1 MVNYVKFRRGTPA
14 QYAALAHKDSDTLYF
29 ITDPDALDGTLY
41 LGSKL
46 IAGGDEA
53 LLSISQL
60 TDILLTELSDK
71 DILTYDAFNE
81 KWVNTSFEDLIGE
94 FIGATK
100 QSAGIAG
107 LVPAPQKGVTNAFL
121 RSDGEWAEI
130 SASQNI
136 TTVVND
142 DNKDHA
148 IIMQNVNAEKLP
160 LVDDI
165 LIIKDLI
172 SDGKYTHTAYVYNGE
187 NWVAMD
193 GNYTADN
200 VYFKNDFIFTEPVG
214 TVTIPA
220 SGNTT
225 VSAVG
230 KNIKEFLSNLFA
242 QEELP
247 MISEPKVII
256 SLNNSNAT
264 YEVGSSYTP
273 GYSIIVEGGE
283 YSYGP
288 ATEVKPV
295 SCSVT
300 DTIGNPASHEW
311 SKTYSPVIVSD
322 NMVYEVNGT
331 ITYSDGTIPYTNL
344 GNPYPEG

>member
-1 MVNYVKFRRGTPA
+1 
-14 QYAALAHKDSDTLYF
+14 
-29 ITDPDALDGTLY
+29 
-41 LGSKL
+41 
-46 IAGGDEA
+46 
-53 LLSISQL
+53 
-60 TDILLTELSDK
+60 
-71 DILTYDAFNE
+71 
-81 KWVNTSFEDLIGE
+81 
-94 FIGATK
+94 
-100 QSAGIAG
+100 
-107 LVPAPQKGVTNAFL
+107 
-121 RSDGEWAEI
+121 
-130 SASQNI
+130 
-136 TTVVND
+136 
-142 DNKDHA
+142 
-148 IIMQNVNAEKLP
+148 MQDVNAEKLP

-172 SDGKYTHTAYVYNGE
+172 ADGKYTHTAYVYDGE

-225 VSAVG
+225 VSAAG
-230 KNIKEFLSNLFA
+230 KNIKEFLNSLFA

-264 YEVGSSYTP
+264 QEVGSSYTP

-300 DTIGNPASHEW
+300 DTIGNPTSYEW
-311 SKTYSPVIVSD
+311 SKTCSPVIVSD

-331 ITYSDGTIPYTNL
+331 VTYSDGTIPYTNL
-344 GNPYPEG
+344 GNPYPDGQIKSNTVTVKSQNKVQGHRNTFTGTFTVKKDELTSGDIRTLTASNKNLTNGASFNISIPVGAMRVVIAYPARLRDLTSVKDVNALNADIVSSFKKELINVEGFNGYDAISYKVYTLDYAFGASTTNTYKVVI